1 MTVVALEKYEAQYN
15 QICRLMFNH
24 NDNYAH
30 WLAIHYTMTLKEKH
44 LLLAWKFRRGH
55 FVIHKSSWQCL
66 PSPWASQCYHQGRWG
81 VVGVTEDASPLRLMI
96 HVVGLKFSHLIAKQD
111 TKCRAKVG
119 TEQISNRKETERAQ
133 KYFIVRWKCKKA
145 IKSHD
150 RTG

>member
-1 MTVVALEKYEAQYN
+1 M
-15 QICRLMFNH
+15 
-24 NDNYAH
+24 
-30 WLAIHYTMTLKEKH
+30 
-44 LLLAWKFRRGH
+44 
-55 FVIHKSSWQCL
+55 
-66 PSPWASQCYHQGRWG
+66 
-81 VVGVTEDASPLRLMI
+81 TEDASPLRLMI
-96 HVVGLKFSHLIAKQD
+96 HVVRLKFSHLVAKQD